1 MAPPI
6 RLNLLNPAGNS
17 YVQYQYYAQNNNN
30 NNINNTLL
38 NQSQGQFRGFRS
50 GRFNGMIAQVVNSKP
65 GCSSCGK

>member
-17 YVQYQYYAQNNNN
+17 YVQYQYYATQNNL
-30 NNINNTLL
+30 NTAAL
-38 NQSQGQFRGFRS
+38 NQGQFRGFHA